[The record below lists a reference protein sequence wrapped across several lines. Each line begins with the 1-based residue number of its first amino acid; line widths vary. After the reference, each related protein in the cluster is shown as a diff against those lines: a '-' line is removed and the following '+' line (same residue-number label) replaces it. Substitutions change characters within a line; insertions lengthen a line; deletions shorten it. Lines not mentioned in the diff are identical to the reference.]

1 MTLLLFRW
9 PTGAQSQLRGPR
21 TWRAGE
27 LPDGGGGSAPALAP
41 SGVPHDSGRG
51 CSWAWRRFSQK
62 KSPPNNFL
70 KGGETG
76 KEAFA
81 RRRCRG
87 QCAAGSGSAAG
98 PEASPCSAESDRQ
111 SGIRG
116 DPRGP
121 PGSSA
126 GSGIEESFPGYSPC
140 CFAPRCTPV
149 AAVRS
154 SDKRSAFWRSVVSCY

>member
-21 TWRAGE
+21 TRRAGE
-27 LPDGGGGSAPALAP
+27 LPGGDVDSAPALAP

-51 CSWAWRRFSQK
+51 VQLGMAASLSEK
-62 KSPPNNFL
+62 KLPQQFL

-87 QCAAGSGSAAG
+87 QGATRSGSAAG
-98 PEASPCSAESDRQ
+98 LEASPCSAESGRQ
-111 SGIRG
+111 RGIRG
-116 DPRGP
+116 APRGP

-126 GSGIEESFPGYSPC
+126 GSGTEESFPGYSP
-140 CFAPRCTPV
+140 ALLRTPLHPRGG
-149 AAVRS
+149 RS
-154 SDKRSAFWRSVVSCY
+154 QQR